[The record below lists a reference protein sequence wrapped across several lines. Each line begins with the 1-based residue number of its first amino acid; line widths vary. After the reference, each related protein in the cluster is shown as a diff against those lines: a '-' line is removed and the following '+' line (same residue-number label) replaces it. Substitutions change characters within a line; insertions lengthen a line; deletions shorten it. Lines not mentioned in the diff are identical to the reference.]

1 MKKIKYLLLCF
12 VLSNIILFD
21 SLSANNLK
29 DCQLEETK
37 TTQNEQI
44 EPRSGFY
51 IYIKTLTGKL
61 FPIDCEPVDRVEVIK
76 FIIQSKE
83 GIPPDQQRLIY
94 AGKQLEDGDSLF
106 DYNITIGST
115 IYLIIR

>member
-83 GIPPDQQRLIY
+83 GIPPD
-94 AGKQLEDGDSLF
+94 KQLEDGDALF